1 MPRATR
7 RILITAGPT
16 HEPIDAVRYLGNRSS
31 GETGLAVAAEAARRA
46 WAVRIL
52 LGPTPRAPTDSRIAV
67 HRFRTADDLEQLLHR
82 HFHEADVLV
91 MAAAV
96 SDFRPGV
103 SAEQLGRK
111 LRRTDAGLTLD
122 LERTPDLLA
131 ACAERR
137 QPGQFLVGFAL
148 EEQGDLDASARD
160 KLVGK
165 GLDLLVANPLETME
179 ATTIRATAY
188 EPAQGGA
195 RVAASTPGTVS
206 KAEFAVWLMD
216 LIEERATR
224 GHDAEGS
231 ASNP

>member
-1 MPRATR
+1 T
-7 RILITAGPT
+7 
-16 HEPIDAVRYLGNRSS
+16 
-31 GETGLAVAAEAARRA
+31 
-46 WAVRIL
+46 
-52 LGPTPRAPTDSRIAV
+52 
-67 HRFRTADDLEQLLHR
+67 DDLGQLLHR

-96 SDFRPGV
+96 SDFRPSV
-103 SAEQLGRK
+103 SVEQLGRK
-111 LRRTDAGLTLD
+111 IRRTDAGLTLD

-137 QPGQFLVGFAL
+137 RPGQFLVGFAL
-148 EEQGDLDASARD
+148 DEQGDLDASARD

-179 ATTIRATAY
+179 ATTIRATVY
-188 EPAQGGA
+188 EPAQEGA
-195 RVAASTPGTVS
+195 RVAASTPGPVS

-224 GHDAEGS
+224 GHDAERS